1 MNMRIFAHHWTK
13 FILACC
19 IVQLGACSA
28 STANLQSSNAR
39 NNAAEQINGAKPL
52 VVTGAR
58 NELRN
63 GPVTEGIPRPTQI
76 VVLGSGT
83 PIPDAK
89 HASASLALIYQGEAY
104 LFDVGAGATW
114 IWLSLPTQCG
124 GAAGTACWLSVQMG
138 LPA

>member
-1 MNMRIFAHHWTK
+1 MSIRIFAHHWTK

-28 STANLQSSNAR
+28 STANLQNSNAG
-39 NNAAEQINGAKPL
+39 NNAAEQINGANPS

-58 NELRN
+58 NEPRN
-63 GPVTEGIPRPTQI
+63 GPVTDISRPTQI

-89 HASASLALIYQGEAY
+89 RASSSIASIYQCGDY
-104 LFDVGAGATW
+104 FYDVR
-114 IWLSLPTQCG
+114 
-124 GAAGTACWLSVQMG
+124 ACAIRNSTKTRS
-138 LPA
+138 